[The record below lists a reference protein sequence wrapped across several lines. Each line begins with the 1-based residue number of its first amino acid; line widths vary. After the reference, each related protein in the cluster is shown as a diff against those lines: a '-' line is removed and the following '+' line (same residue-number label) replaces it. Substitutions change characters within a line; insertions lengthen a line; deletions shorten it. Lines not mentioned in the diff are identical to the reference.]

1 MVLPI
6 LKMFTTKKTHFDSTI
21 GPGMTIEGDVTFTGD
36 VRVDGHIK
44 GDVSIYKSTSGTLVV
59 GRDGRIDGKVSVSN
73 AVVSGTVNGSVSATA
88 VVGLAGGGRINGD
101 VIYGRLVVR
110 DNANIEGY
118 VTRGNAD
125 AAYAPIVYGVRDIE
139 EVETY

>member
-1 MVLPI
+1 MLSI
-6 LKMFTTKKTHFDSTI
+6 LKMFTAKKTHFDSTI

-44 GDVSIYKSTSGTLVV
+44 GDVSLYKSTSGTLVV

-139 EVETY
+139 EAETY

>member
-1 MVLPI
+1 MLSI
-6 LKMFTTKKTHFDSTI
+6 LKMFTAKKTHFDSTI
-21 GPGMTIEGDVTFTGD
+21 GPGMSIEGDVTFTGD

-44 GDVSIYKSTSGTLVV
+44 GDVSLYKSTSGTLVV

-88 VVGLAGGGRINGD
+88 VVGLAGGGRINGE

-125 AAYAPIVYGVRDIE
+125 AAYAPIAYGVRDIE

>member
-1 MVLPI
+1 MLPI

-21 GPGMTIEGDVTFTGD
+21 GPGMSIEGDVTFTGD

-44 GDVSIYKSTSGTLVV
+44 GDVSLYKSTSGTLVV

-101 VIYGRLVVR
+101 VTYGRLVVR

-118 VTRGNAD
+118 VTRGNAG
-125 AAYAPIVYGVRDIE
+125 AAYVPIAYGVRDIE